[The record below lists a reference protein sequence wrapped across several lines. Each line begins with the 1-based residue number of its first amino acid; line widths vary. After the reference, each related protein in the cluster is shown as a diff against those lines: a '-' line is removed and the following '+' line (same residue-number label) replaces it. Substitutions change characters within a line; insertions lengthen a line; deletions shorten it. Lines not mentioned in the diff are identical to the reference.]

1 MDQMLTLMQ
10 IAALTIAG
18 MCHALLGSIKVPLAR
33 KLEIDETRVGGL
45 VSVFGFTV
53 AGQRAISG
61 VLIPPSCTQLL

>member
-45 VSVFGFTV
+45 VSVFG
-53 AGQRAISG
+53 
-61 VLIPPSCTQLL
+61 LP